1 MLLIDESVQADI
13 AAVIDSEWKIA
24 KQESEQAAVAFN
36 NAVANRLTSPHEAYN
51 VSRTYSVA
59 YARYLSL
66 QHAKDVIYGPV
77 LDADAVT
84 RAQLHIIRKDDPVF
98 AHHVGM
104 MMKPLCN

>member
-1 MLLIDESVQADI
+1 MSVQAD
-13 AAVIDSEWKIA
+13 VIDSEWKIA

-36 NAVANRLTSPHEAYN
+36 DAVANRLTSPHEAYN
-51 VSRTYSVA
+51 VSRAYSVA

-66 QHAKDVIYGPV
+66 QHAKDVTVHGPV

-98 AHHVGM
+98 AHHVSV
-104 MMKPLCN
+104 MMKPLVLSLQLII